1 MADCRDL
8 HLSDDALRD
17 FSLRGL
23 NEGRSFDRSSGYM
36 RLNAACPRSILEQAM
51 HRLKKAVDDLVTE
64 GRQKQETA

>member
-1 MADCRDL
+1 
-8 HLSDDALRD
+8 
-17 FSLRGL
+17 
-23 NEGRSFDRSSGYM
+23 M